1 MLLRIATALVLIPV
15 VVALVWWG
23 PPEVLA
29 AAAALVALGALW
41 EFFSLGERVGMLGF
55 RKWTMVCTAGI
66 FFSQYAAGLLTTHR
80 LSGGTLFIHGPEALA
95 QFTIDI
101 ILLVFV
107 FGTVAIGLATR
118 RPLQDVLP
126 AIAISSAGLLFVAL
140 PFSYLVRLN
149 ETVVYLGDNGPF
161 PNPLPSGRQLVL
173 FTLFLIWA
181 GDVLAYFVGKS
192 LGRMPMAPALSPK
205 KTWEGAIANFVASLL
220 VAVFF
225 ARWMQVDTMT
235 MLLIAGLANIAGQ
248 AGDLIESAYKRGAVV
263 KDSGTILPG
272 HGGVLDRV
280 DSLIL
285 AAPVV
290 WLAWNFLLGR

>member
-1 MLLRIATALVLIPV
+1 MLLRIATAVVLIPV

-23 PPEVLA
+23 PPELLA
-29 AAAALVALGALW
+29 AAAAAVALAALW
-41 EFFSLGERVGMLGF
+41 EFFSLGERVGMPGF
-55 RKWTMVCTAGI
+55 RKWTMACAAGI
-66 FFSQYAAGLLTTHR
+66 FFAQYAAGDVATHLLGAGDVLVR
-80 LSGGTLFIHGPEALA
+80 RGPLASVTLDFVLI
-95 QFTIDI
+95 
-101 ILLVFV
+101 VFM
-107 FGTVAIGLATR
+107 FGAVAIGLGTR

-140 PFSYLVRLN
+140 PFSYLVRVF
-149 ETVVYLGDNGPF
+149 EVQATTGA
-161 PNPLPSGRQLVL
+161 SGRGGRELVL

-192 LGRMPMAPALSPK
+192 LGRIPMAPALSPK
-205 KTWEGAIANFVASLL
+205 KTWEGAIANFVASLV

-225 ARWMQVDTMT
+225 ARWMQVDTVT

-290 WLAWNFLLGR
+290 WAAWSFFAGR

>member
-1 MLLRIATALVLIPV
+1 MLLRIATAVVLIPV

-29 AAAALVALGALW
+29 AAAAAVALAALW
-41 EFFSLGERVGMLGF
+41 EFFSLGERVGLPGF
-55 RKWTMVCTAGI
+55 RKWTMACAAGI
-66 FFSQYAAGLLTTHR
+66 FFAQYAAGDLATHLLGAGDVLVQR
-80 LSGGTLFIHGPEALA
+80 GPLASVTLDLVLIVFI
-95 QFTIDI
+95 
-101 ILLVFV
+101 
-107 FGTVAIGLATR
+107 FGAVAIGLGTR

-140 PFSYLVRLN
+140 PFSYLVRVF
-149 ETVVYLGDNGPF
+149 EVQGTTGA
-161 PNPLPSGRQLVL
+161 SGQGGRELVL
-173 FTLFLIWA
+173 FTLFLVWA

-192 LGRMPMAPALSPK
+192 LGRIPMAPALSPK
-205 KTWEGAIANFVASLL
+205 KTWEGAIANFLASLL

-225 ARWMQVDTMT
+225 ARWMQVDTVT

-290 WLAWNFLLGR
+290 WAAWSFFAGR

>member
-1 MLLRIATALVLIPV
+1 MLVRIATAVVLIPV
-15 VVALVWWG
+15 IVALVWWG

-29 AAAALVALGALW
+29 AAAAVVALMALW
-41 EFFSLGERVGMLGF
+41 EFFVLGERVGMLGF
-55 RKWTMVCTAGI
+55 RKWTMASAAGI
-66 FFSQYAAGLLTTHR
+66 FLAQYAAGNVATHLLGAGDLLLR
-80 LSGGTLFIHGPEALA
+80 HGPLSSV
-95 QFTIDI
+95 TLDRV
-101 ILLVFV
+101 LLVFL
-107 FGTVAIGLATR
+107 FGAVAIGLGTR

-140 PFSYLVRLN
+140 PFSYLLRVFQI
-149 ETVVYLGDNGPF
+149 EATLG
-161 PNPLPSGRQLVL
+161 PSEHVGRDLVL
-173 FTLFLIWA
+173 FTLFLVWI
-181 GDVLAYFVGKS
+181 GDMMAYFVGKS

-205 KTWEGAIANFVASLL
+205 KTWEGAIANFLASLL

-225 ARWMQVDTMT
+225 ARWMQVETVT
-235 MLLIAGLANIAGQ
+235 LLLIAGGANIAGQ
-248 AGDLIESAYKRGAVV
+248 AGDLIESAYKRGAAV

-290 WLAWNFLLGR
+290 WVAWSFFAGR